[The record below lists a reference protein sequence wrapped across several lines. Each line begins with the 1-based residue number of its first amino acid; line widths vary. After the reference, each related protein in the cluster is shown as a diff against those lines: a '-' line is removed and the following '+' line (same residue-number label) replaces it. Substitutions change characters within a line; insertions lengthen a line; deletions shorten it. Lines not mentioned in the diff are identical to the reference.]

1 MQMIQNKPCTV
12 ELCSAPFYNIVLYSG
27 ILNFIKY
34 SIEKDIQGVFNLT
47 SSRNITLGK
56 VAEILGKNIQFG
68 EGYYS
73 TGSIDNTK
81 IAFIFPSFKKSSEDN
96 LLQYLKEHDHD

>member
-1 MQMIQNKPCTV
+1 MIQTEPCTIG
-12 ELCSAPFYNIVLYSG
+12 LSSASVYNIIIYSD

-73 TGSIDNTK
+73 AGSIENTK
-81 IAFIFPSFKKSSEDN
+81 IAFIFTSFKKSSEDN